1 MRIQNKTAAVLGSNH
16 NATIVIVAETIELLR
31 VRYGQGLQHH
41 RINECENRRG
51 GSDAQGKREH
61 NSSREARR
69 FAQYAQ
75 TKAQILNEILNPIY
89 AACVAA
95 FLFGLLDPAQVES
108 RAAVRLPLRHPLR
121 DVFLGFS
128 FEVLAQLVVQFL
140 VRLRPAKQ
148 RPQPQWNR
156 VKPVHRSHFPPLLTP
171 TKIVAYLL
179 ENKALFPR
187 LIFILRCH
195 LGPSARETL

>member
-75 TKAQILNEILNPIY
+75 TKAQILNPIY

-95 FLFGLLDPAQVES
+95 FLFGLLDTA
-108 RAAVRLPLRHPLR
+108 
-121 DVFLGFS
+121 
-128 FEVLAQLVVQFL
+128 
-140 VRLRPAKQ
+140 
-148 RPQPQWNR
+148 
-156 VKPVHRSHFPPLLTP
+156 
-171 TKIVAYLL
+171 
-179 ENKALFPR
+179 
-187 LIFILRCH
+187 
-195 LGPSARETL
+195 

>member
-51 GSDAQGKREH
+51 GSDAQAKREH

-75 TKAQILNEILNPIY
+75 TKAQIMNEILNPIY

-95 FLFGLLDPAQVES
+95 FLFGLLDTAQVES
-108 RAAVRLPLRHPLR
+108 RTAVRLFGSHAFCN
-121 DVFLGFS
+121 VFGGSS
-128 FEVLAQLVVQFL
+128 FEVVAQLVVQCL

-148 RPQPQWNR
+148 RP
-156 VKPVHRSHFPPLLTP
+156 
-171 TKIVAYLL
+171 
-179 ENKALFPR
+179 
-187 LIFILRCH
+187 
-195 LGPSARETL
+195 